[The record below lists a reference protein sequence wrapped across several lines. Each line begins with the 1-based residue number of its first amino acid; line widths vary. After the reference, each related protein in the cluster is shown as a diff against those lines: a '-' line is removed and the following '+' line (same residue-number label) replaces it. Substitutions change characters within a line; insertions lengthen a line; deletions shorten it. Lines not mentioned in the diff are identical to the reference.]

1 MSLSTHNVIHDD
13 LHFQKVA
20 RGINH
25 KPTIEEAWNVIGLER
40 GDLKL
45 TDGVGAHQ
53 LRESLKT

>member
-1 MSLSTHNVIHDD
+1 MSTHKVIHDG

-45 TDGVGAHQ
+45 THAVCAHQ